1 VENEAGA
8 AVSACATCG
17 SWDRHHD
24 VDGKPYCIPCA
35 RITAPK
41 VAVCSPTTDQWVAG
55 FGHDFA
61 RMMGTTIRT
70 RPEIDLMHF
79 MVPGSLIPKQ
89 REKLVEEALSTP
101 GLTHIL
107 WLDTDV
113 RHPPTTL
120 LQLLARNKRIVA
132 ANYVERRPPFRPV
145 AFPELKRANTR
156 LFTEPGDLSL
166 DEVQAVGFG
175 CVLTELD
182 VFRNLPRPWFCVGWV
197 KETQEFVGEDVFF
210 CETARRNGEQIWLD
224 HALSQEIAH
233 VGSMEFTMA
242 NALQYHQANGNGHD
256 HPAPNAQVEG
266 AVRELALV
274 KE

>member
-1 VENEAGA
+1 M
-8 AVSACATCG
+8 
-17 SWDRHHD
+17 
-24 VDGKPYCIPCA
+24 
-35 RITAPK
+35 
-41 VAVCSPTTDQWVAG
+41 AG

-89 REKLVEEALSTP
+89 REKLVEEAISTP

-120 LQLLARNKRIVA
+120 LQLLARNQRIVA

-156 LFTEPGDLSL
+156 LFSLPEDTDLTPV
-166 DEVQAVGFG
+166 EAVGFG
-175 CVLTELD
+175 CVLTDLD

-210 CETARRNGEQIWLD
+210 CETARRNGETVWLD
-224 HALSQEIAH
+224 HALSQHIAH
-233 VGSMEFTMA
+233 VGTMEFTMA
-242 NALQYHQANGNGHD
+242 NAVQYHADHPQGNGQD
-256 HPAPNAQVEG
+256 GPAMLEDRA
-266 AVRELALV
+266 LALV
-274 KE
+274 KS